1 VIDPRIAIPA
11 MEKALSRRAF
21 FGKVLKGV
29 AVGTG
34 ALAMLDR
41 YPQLLAQSTVN
52 YTTLFN
58 TGLQIVSAFGEM
70 IVPTDQDS
78 GWSTF
83 DPGITLYTLDV
94 YIRQVFNLGFS
105 TPYDGFLQA
114 INLFNTIPPT
124 IGYGPQFLSMGLP
137 ASQQYLSDILVG
149 NFENNGVQDI
159 LSYSAIFMM
168 LGCKFVF
175 FQNYP
180 HHLANPTSEYQVVL
194 GNTPD
199 TAWDMIG
206 YRGPVLAAEEATL
219 RAAAAGAPALSL
231 PGVDW
236 RNPFI

>member
-1 VIDPRIAIPA
+1 MIDPRIAIPA

-21 FGKVLKGV
+21 FSRTLKGIAVGAGAV
-29 AVGTG
+29 AV
-34 ALAMLDR
+34 LDR
-41 YPQLLAQSTVN
+41 YPQLLAQ
-52 YTTLFN
+52 TTSETQLFN
-58 TGLQIVSAFGEM
+58 TGLQIVSAWGDM

-83 DPGITLYTLDV
+83 DPAITLFTLDV
-94 YIRQVFNLGFS
+94 YIRQVFNLGVDIA
-105 TPYDGFLQA
+105 YNGFLQA
-114 INLFNTIPPT
+114 INMLNTIPPT
-124 IGYGPQFLSMGLP
+124 IGYGPQFLSMDLP
-137 ASQQYLSDILVG
+137 TRSQYLSDILVG

-180 HHLANPTSEYQVVL
+180 HHLANPTSEYQMVL
-194 GNTPD
+194 GNTPN

-206 YRGPVLAAEEATL
+206 FRGPVLAAEEAAL
-219 RAAAAGAPALSL
+219 RAAAAGAPALEL